1 MKHILAGLCVALSLA
16 PMGSAVA
23 LEKGRDYEVLATPQ
37 PVETG
42 SKIEVRE
49 FFWYGCP
56 HCYALEGGLE
66 EWVKRLPS
74 NVEFVRMP
82 ATVPR
87 WMVHAQAYYTFAA
100 LGATAKTHSAL
111 FRAIHEEE
119 QRLDSESALAGF
131 AKTQGIDP
139 AKFREAWESF
149 GVRFKLQQA
158 KQVNAAYQISSVPT
172 LAVDGKYIT
181 SASMAGGEAQ
191 LFAVLD
197 QLIQKAAKERP
208 AQAGKR

>member
-1 MKHILAGLCVALSLA
+1 MKRLFVGLCVVLTLA
-16 PMGSAVA
+16 PLGAVVA
-23 LEKGRDYEVLATPQ
+23 LEKGRDYDALASPQ
-37 PVETG
+37 PVDTG
-42 SKIEVRE
+42 AKIEVRE

-66 EWVKRLPS
+66 RWVKRLPS

-87 WMVHAQAYYTFAA
+87 WMVHAQAFYTFAA

-111 FRAIHEEE
+111 FRAIHEKN
-119 QRLDSESALAGF
+119 QRLDSEAALAEF
-131 AKTQGIDP
+131 AREQGIDP

-158 KQVNAAYQISSVPT
+158 KQTNAAYQISSVPT
-172 LAVDGKYIT
+172 FAVDGKYVT

-197 QLIQKAAKERP
+197 QLIQKAAQERL